1 MRAISSLIQSQY
13 VTITY
18 SDVGL
23 GFAGGPIVPSVT
35 VTLTGV
41 PYGAVV
47 TTILGNFFSGASP
60 LVTLQT
66 ISVTLT
72 GEDLS
77 TAGA

>member
-1 MRAISSLIQSQY
+1 MRSISSLIDNQY

-18 SDVGL
+18 SYVGL
-23 GFAGGPIVPSVT
+23 GFAGGPIVPGVT
-35 VTLTGV
+35 VTLSGV
-41 PYGAVV
+41 PYGGVG
-47 TTILGNFFSGASP
+47 TTILGKFFDSTSP
-60 LVTLQT
+60 LVTLPT